1 MGGGLIFGASRRGR
15 VLAELRWPLTLLARF
30 ARNEFSLDS
39 KTIGGGV
46 PDAWTL
52 TELQEH
58 GNRLGRWRSVA
69 RLRALAAPAILCP
82 EHTAVRQSNVL
93 TAFGDRGDQPLA
105 SRSSSTT
112 EVEPTRTSSS
122 SCAASQPHSA
132 AAADEGSVKRSQSVA
147 AVRIDEDKPHEF

>member
-1 MGGGLIFGASRRGR
+1 MEMILEVLSYMMRKRCGCRSWFFPSASSSIVIRSY
-15 VLAELRWPLTLLARF
+15 F
-30 ARNEFSLDS
+30 ARAVWYFSSTSESDR
-39 KTIGGGV
+39 
-46 PDAWTL
+46 
-52 TELQEH
+52 EEH